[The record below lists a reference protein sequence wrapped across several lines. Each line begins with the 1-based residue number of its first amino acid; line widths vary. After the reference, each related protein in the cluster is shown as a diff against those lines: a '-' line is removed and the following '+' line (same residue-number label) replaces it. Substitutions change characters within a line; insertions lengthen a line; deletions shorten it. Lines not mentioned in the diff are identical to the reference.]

1 MLMGSIYLYN
11 MGTSSFD
18 LTHLKG
24 YGRNPSKKLF
34 AYGAMEFQEKK
45 SFEIPRP
52 LESRN
57 VFLHVSNSD
66 KQLGILFGQ
75 KFCTLELKDRKNNL
89 LRNQIG

>member
-1 MLMGSIYLYN
+1 
-11 MGTSSFD
+11 
-18 LTHLKG
+18 
-24 YGRNPSKKLF
+24 
-34 AYGAMEFQEKK
+34 MEFQEKK

-75 KFCTLELKDRKNNL
+75 KFCTLELKDRKNSL
-89 LRNQIG
+89 LHNRIGQSILVFRFDLVVGHRKGSPLDLEQDHHQELH